1 MPLADLARSPAVR
14 LFVERVRDVQPD
26 FRLTPANVSTVTA
39 ICRRLD
45 ALPLALELVAPWIK
59 VLTAEDLLRR
69 LARDVLLSPVGPRD
83 LPERQR
89 TINATVAWSYQLL
102 GPKEQH
108 VFRRFGA
115 LPGRFSI
122 EAAAAVLA
130 GHEGS
135 TSTIDDALAAAASL
149 IDKSLLL
156 RAETTV
162 QTRSVFQMLETVRA
176 YAALELTQAGERD
189 DALAGLARYCAD
201 EARLAAEGLFGPAQA
216 EWLDRVRDDLDSY
229 RGALTWLVERGR
241 PAEAANIAWGLMY
254 FWVIRGHAV
263 EGLQWYEQ
271 VLNLPALPPVPESR
285 ALVGAAMMWYTLG
298 ELAHART
305 GLTRAL
311 ELAHG
316 AADAEMIAQAEHLLG
331 HVEHALGNATAARTR
346 FSRSVEGFR
355 ALAIPW
361 GVGNSLNGL
370 AKVALLNDDASNAER
385 LLDEASSVLR
395 HSSPWFLALVSFRR
409 ATLAVRRGNPDE
421 AIALAR
427 ESLTLFRQLNDKY
440 AIVYALVPLAAAAAL
455 KGDDLWTAR
464 ILGARD
470 AVTERT
476 GATVVDKWVH
486 ALGEQ
491 AEREV
496 RARLAP
502 DRWARAYAAG
512 RSTSIDSL
520 MKNIDTVV
528 GSRARS

>member
-1 MPLADLARSPAVR
+1 
-14 LFVERVRDVQPD
+14 
-26 FRLTPANVSTVTA
+26 
-39 ICRRLD
+39 
-45 ALPLALELVAPWIK
+45 
-59 VLTAEDLLRR
+59 
-69 LARDVLLSPVGPRD
+69 
-83 LPERQR
+83 
-89 TINATVAWSYQLL
+89 
-102 GPKEQH
+102 
-108 VFRRFGA
+108 
-115 LPGRFSI
+115 
-122 EAAAAVLA
+122 
-130 GHEGS
+130 
-135 TSTIDDALAAAASL
+135 
-149 IDKSLLL
+149 
-156 RAETTV
+156 
-162 QTRSVFQMLETVRA
+162 
-176 YAALELTQAGERD
+176 
-189 DALAGLARYCAD
+189 
-201 EARLAAEGLFGPAQA
+201 
-216 EWLDRVRDDLDSY
+216 
-229 RGALTWLVERGR
+229 
-241 PAEAANIAWGLMY
+241 MY

-311 ELAHG
+311 ELAHD

-346 FSRSVEGFR
+346 LSRSVEGFR

-370 AKVALLNDDASNAER
+370 AKVALLNDDGSNAER

-421 AIALAR
+421 AIELAR

-440 AIVYALVPLAAAAAL
+440 AIVYALIPLAAAAAL

-486 ALGEQ
+486 AMGEQ